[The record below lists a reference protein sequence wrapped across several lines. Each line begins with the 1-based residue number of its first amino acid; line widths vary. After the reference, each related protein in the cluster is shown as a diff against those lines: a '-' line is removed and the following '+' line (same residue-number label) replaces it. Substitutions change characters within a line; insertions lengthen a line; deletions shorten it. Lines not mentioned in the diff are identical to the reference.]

1 MKTFKRLVLVLALA
15 GPLLA
20 SPRAQAHDQAD
31 ETERATLEELLER
44 YRAQRDKLFDLYR
57 GRLQE
62 VLEEIEA
69 AFESSQPKRLATLRI
84 RLHKVALEATPLL
97 VPWLDPGIKPTDA
110 EAGRAREVAR
120 ALAALPTR
128 SITRDLLA
136 ILSGGSTAGRENA
149 LEVLAHS
156 DDPERVAP
164 ALVAHFSTA
173 LDSRKGAILAAI
185 ATIGGTQAELFLGR
199 ILNDPDPKLVKLSLE
214 ALAHAGVETAA
225 ARIAE
230 LLQIPTKAT
239 PLVVEI
245 VAYYRACPAVID
257 DDLCELLMGLAEAL
271 AQKPNEA
278 VLILGLLAEAHEEWD
293 SKLKRRL
300 RKLAEASVP
309 RIQDASLVALA
320 RSGDRSSRKKLL
332 DPHDARIKRNATSAS
347 AWQERAQLNYKI
359 AEYKDAIDDYTEAV
373 RLGEARGYPRA
384 DNYIGVARCY
394 AQLGKLRDAKAWLER
409 APISIS
415 ALRGDPV
422 FAEMLAHEEY
432 RRVFRLK
439 DD

>member
-1 MKTFKRLVLVLALA
+1 
-15 GPLLA
+15 
-20 SPRAQAHDQAD
+20 
-31 ETERATLEELLER
+31 
-44 YRAQRDKLFDLYR
+44 
-57 GRLQE
+57 
-62 VLEEIEA
+62 
-69 AFESSQPKRLATLRI
+69 
-84 RLHKVALEATPLL
+84 
-97 VPWLDPGIKPTDA
+97 
-110 EAGRAREVAR
+110 
-120 ALAALPTR
+120 
-128 SITRDLLA
+128 
-136 ILSGGSTAGRENA
+136 
-149 LEVLAHS
+149 
-156 DDPERVAP
+156 
-164 ALVAHFSTA
+164 
-173 LDSRKGAILAAI
+173 
-185 ATIGGTQAELFLGR
+185 
-199 ILNDPDPKLVKLSLE
+199 
-214 ALAHAGVETAA
+214 
-225 ARIAE
+225 
-230 LLQIPTKAT
+230 
-239 PLVVEI
+239 
-245 VAYYRACPAVID
+245 
-257 DDLCELLMGLAEAL
+257 MGLAEAL

-415 ALRGDPV
+415 ALRGLARDPV